1 MVDDSKAYRE
11 ALGSFATGVAVVTVR
26 APDGAVLGMTVNSFA
41 SVSLDPPLVLWCLDK
56 SAALFPIIEKCDAF
70 CVSVLSEEQEEV
82 SNRFA
87 VAHQHEVEGLA
98 LAEGISGVAYLS
110 ESPTNFQCSVYAR
123 HEAGDHLIIV
133 GRVEAFGVS
142 SDAKPLLYYKGAY
155 MSSEG

>member
-1 MVDDSKAYRE
+1 MNDEKTYRK
-11 ALGSFATGVAVVTVR
+11 ALGSFATGITVVTVR
-26 APDGAVLGMTVNSFA
+26 GPGDVVLGMTVNSFS

-70 CVSVLSEEQEEV
+70 CVSVLSEAQEDI

-87 VAHQHEVEGLA
+87 VAHQHETDGLA
-98 LAEGISGVAYLS
+98 LTSGATGVPYLS
-110 ESPTNFQCSVYAR
+110 ESPTNFQCSVHAQ

-133 GRVEAFGVS
+133 GRVQAFEVM

-155 MSSEG
+155 GSIEG

>member
-1 MVDDSKAYRE
+1 MSDSKAYRA
-11 ALGSFATGVAVVTVR
+11 ALGSFATGITVVTVR
-26 APDGAVLGMTVNSFA
+26 GPDGAVLGMTVNSFS

-70 CVSVLSEEQEEV
+70 CVSVLSEKQEEI

-87 VAHQHEVEGLA
+87 VAHQHDTKGLA
-98 LAEGISGVAYLS
+98 LAEGISGVPYLS

-133 GRVEAFGVS
+133 GQVEAFGVM
-142 SDAKPLLYYKGAY
+142 SDAKPLLYYKGDY
-155 MSSEG
+155 KNF